1 MKIRVAK
8 TAGFCFGVRN
18 ALEITERELTEASWR
33 TIVYLWPSNS

>member
-18 ALEITERELTEASWR
+18 ALEITERELAKH
-33 TIVYLWPSNS
+33 PS